1 MKHVLSVLALAAGT
15 ALAAPAF
22 AQSGTFRAVAS
33 GPAESPPNGSAGSSL
48 VTIEVIGT
56 QLTVDA
62 PFQDLT
68 GTTTMAHVHCCTAD
82 PFTGVAPVAVP
93 FTGFPTGVRSGTYS
107 ATVSLDDAASYDPVF
122 LAANG
127 GTAQGAY
134 SALVDAMLANEAYV
148 NIHTAAYPN
157 GEIRGFVVAAPI
169 PEPAEWAMLG
179 AGLAGLVWLG
189 RRRRDEE
196 TLRLAV

>member
-68 GTTTMAHVHCCTAD
+68 GNTTMAHVHCCTAD
-82 PFTGVAPVAVP
+82 PFTGVAPVALP

-107 ATVSLDDAASYDPVF
+107 ATVSLDDAASYDPAF
-122 LAANG
+122 LSANG

-134 SALVDAMLANEAYV
+134 AALVDAMLANEAYV
-148 NIHTAAYPN
+148 NIHTSAYRN

-196 TLRLAV
+196 DLRLV

>member
-48 VTIEVIGT
+48 VTIDVIGT

-107 ATVSLDDAASYDPVF
+107 ATVSLDDAASYAPAF

-127 GTAQGAY
+127 GTAQGA
-134 SALVDAMLANEAYV
+134 
-148 NIHTAAYPN
+148 
-157 GEIRGFVVAAPI
+157 
-169 PEPAEWAMLG
+169 
-179 AGLAGLVWLG
+179 
-189 RRRRDEE
+189 
-196 TLRLAV
+196 

>member
-68 GTTTMAHVHCCTAD
+68 GNTTMAHVHCCTAD
-82 PFTGVAPVAVP
+82 PFTGVAPVALP

-107 ATVSLDDAASYDPVF
+107 ATVSLDDAASYDPAF
-122 LAANG
+122 LSANG

-134 SALVDAMLANEAYV
+134 AALVDAMLANEAYV
-148 NIHTAAYPN
+148 NIHTSAYRN

-189 RRRRDEE
+189 RRRRDEGD
-196 TLRLAV
+196 LRLV

>member
-15 ALAAPAF
+15 ALATPAF

-48 VTIEVIGT
+48 VTIDVIGT

-93 FTGFPTGVRSGTYS
+93 FTGFPTGVSSGTYS
-107 ATVSLDDAASYDPVF
+107 ATVSLDDAASYDPAF

-148 NIHTAAYPN
+148 NIHTSAYPN

>member
-68 GTTTMAHVHCCTAD
+68 GNTTMAHVHCCTAD
-82 PFTGVAPVAVP
+82 PFTGVAPVALP

-107 ATVSLDDAASYDPVF
+107 ATVSLDDAASYDPAF
-122 LAANG
+122 LSANG

-134 SALVDAMLANEAYV
+134 AALVDAMLANEAYV
-148 NIHTAAYPN
+148 NIHTSAYRN

-179 AGLAGLVWLG
+179 AGLVWLG
-189 RRRRDEE
+189 RRRRDEGD
-196 TLRLAV
+196 LRLV